1 VVDETSKI
9 QGFGVLEMVRKLRP
23 EERELWKKVADTA
36 TPTRMPALAATF
48 NLAFPGVKKTHP
60 APAQPK
66 ITAFQ
71 IGANSQTRSVTTDT
85 KPAPKPQLKM
95 DAKSFGKLTRGKLN
109 PEARLDLHGMT
120 MSEAHPTLQNFILG
134 SAQLQRRLV
143 LVITGKGRS
152 KPDRGPVPERHGV
165 LRHNVPLWLRQSHLA
180 TVILE
185 VTPAHQ
191 RHGGGGAFY
200 VYLRRKR

>member
-1 VVDETSKI
+1 MDAAACLTVDL
-9 QGFGVLEMVRKLRP
+9 GALVMVRKLRP

-36 TPTRMPALAATF
+36 TPISSAALAATS
-48 NLAFPGVKKTHP
+48 NLVLPGQKKTHP
-60 APAQPK
+60 LPTQSK

-71 IGANSQTRSVTTDT
+71 VGAKSQFRPVTTYMDPVS
-85 KPAPKPQLKM
+85 KAHLKM

-120 MSEAHPTLQNFILG
+120 TSEAHPILKNFILS

-143 LVITGKGRS
+143 LVITGKGKF
-152 KPDRGPVPERHGV
+152 KPDRGPIPERHGI
-165 LRHNVPLWLRQSHLA
+165 LRHSVPLWLLQSHLA
-180 TVILE
+180 SVILE

-191 RHGGGGAFY
+191 RHGGSGALY
-200 VYLRRKR
+200 VYLRRRR